1 MTRVALVHEII
12 SPYRIPL
19 FRSLASEP
27 LLDVTVVHLART
39 EPRRD
44 WALDFDELPYPCR
57 RVQAVPFAHRDS
69 VVLVP
74 CGLSRALDDFGAEVV
89 IVPGFGTPA
98 SLAALVWA
106 KRRNRPLVMWSEGA
120 MHRSS
125 PKVEA
130 LKRALVGRCQGFV
143 VPGEMARDHLIE
155 LGADAAKIEIA
166 PNCIDLEL
174 FQPAPGSPLSVRSLV
189 MCAGLHPRKGV
200 DVAIEA
206 LDLADPDRSLDL
218 TVIGAGPD
226 RAKLETLAAQRG
238 VRVRFAGS
246 VQYEGVAALLRSA
259 DAFLFPTRRDIW
271 GFALQ
276 EAAAS
281 GLPMVSSVYAGAT
294 RELVVEGVTGWAVL
308 AEPRSVAGAIRRLA
322 ALPADE
328 LRRMS
333 LAARRAAERL
343 SVEAAVAG
351 FRAAVGRAVACRATP

>member
-1 MTRVALVHEII
+1 MHEII

-19 FRSLASEP
+19 FRALASEP
-27 LLDVTVVHLART
+27 SLDLTVVHLART

-44 WALDFDELPYPCR
+44 WALDFHELPYPCR
-57 RVQAVPFAHRDS
+57 RVRAAPVPHRDS
-69 VVLVP
+69 VALVP
-74 CGLSRALDDFGAEVV
+74 WGLSRALDDLAADVV

-98 SLAALVWA
+98 SLAALGWA
-106 KRRNRPLVMWSEGA
+106 RRRRLPLVMWSEGA

-125 PKVEA
+125 PKVET
-130 LKRALVGRCQGFV
+130 LKRALVGTCQGFV
-143 VPGEMARDHLIE
+143 VPGEMARDHLVE
-155 LGADAAKIEIA
+155 LGAAAANIAIA

-174 FQPAPGSPLSVRSLV
+174 FRPAPAGSHASVRSLA
-189 MCAGLHPRKGV
+189 MCARLHPGKGV

-226 RAKLETLAAQRG
+226 RASLEALAVQRG

-246 VQYEGVAALLRSA
+246 VQYEEVAGLLRAA
-259 DAFLFPTRRDIW
+259 DAFLFPTRRDVW

-281 GLPMVSSVYAGAT
+281 GLPMISSVYAGAT
-294 RELVVEGVTGWAVL
+294 RELLVDGETGWAVL
-308 AEPRSVAGAIRRLA
+308 SEPRSVAGAIRRLA

-328 LRRMS
+328 LRAMS

-351 FRAAVGRAVACRATP
+351 FRAAIGRAVAGPATP